1 MKNNIVKIKRKRNL
15 GKTLFIYGGLAW
27 PIIHFIVFWFCM
39 NIGMV
44 YNSFFTETINGVTC
58 QVYQERYDD
67 DRERIWVQQ
76 VGSNYI
82 VWQKQEDRDDREI
95 LIEMSIASL

>member
-1 MKNNIVKIKRKRNL
+1 MRETEGREVEVERMSANEFL
-15 GKTLFIYGGLAW
+15 GKIMMTSDQLSRWDSL
-27 PIIHFIVFWFCM
+27 
-39 NIGMV
+39 NT
-44 YNSFFTETINGVTC
+44 TETINGVTC